1 MSEGEKRPVS
11 FVTQITLA
19 KSRNT
24 VEQQPTKKAEE
35 IILSN
40 HDLVARR
47 IDKSEKAQYSPF
59 TM

>member
-1 MSEGEKRPVS
+1 MSEGGKRPVL

-19 KSRNT
+19 KTRNT

-35 IILSN
+35 ISK
-40 HDLVARR
+40 HDLVAR
-47 IDKSEKAQYSPF
+47 IDKPEKAQYSPF